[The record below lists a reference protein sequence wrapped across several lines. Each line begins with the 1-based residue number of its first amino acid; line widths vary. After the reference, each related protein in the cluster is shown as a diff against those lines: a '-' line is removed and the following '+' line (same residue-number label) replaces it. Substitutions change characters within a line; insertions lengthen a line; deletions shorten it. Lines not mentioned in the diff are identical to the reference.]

1 MRQVSLCLVGL
12 AAVLGA
18 SGYVAVGHSTSL
30 VAAVQSPK
38 GDLKIDRTLKGDR
51 QMAIVVKG
59 QAPGTVAPVAK
70 AAPAAAPAVNVRLPD
85 GCEPSV
91 SPLAGKGLSS
101 IRARCVS

>member
-1 MRQVSLCLVGL
+1 MRQVSLCLLGF
-12 AAVLGA
+12 AAVLGT

-51 QMAIVVKG
+51 QIAFSVKA
-59 QAPGTVAPVAK
+59 QTPAATT
-70 AAPAAAPAVNVRLPD
+70 APAAKAVPAPATTSARLPD

-91 SPLAGKGLSS
+91 SPLAGKGLSA

>member
-1 MRQVSLCLVGL
+1 MRQVSLCLLGL
-12 AAVLGA
+12 AAVLGT

-30 VAAVQSPK
+30 VAAIQSPK

-51 QMAIVVKG
+51 QMAVAVKV
-59 QAPGTVAPVAK
+59 QAPASTAPAAK
-70 AAPAAAPAVNVRLPD
+70 AAPAPATANVRLPD

>member
-1 MRQVSLCLVGL
+1 MRTVSVCLLGL

-18 SGYVAVGHSTSL
+18 SGYVAVGNSTSL

-51 QMAIVVKG
+51 QMGVAVKSQSAQPAG
-59 QAPGTVAPVAK
+59 K
-70 AAPAAAPAVNVRLPD
+70 SAASTGKPTANVRLPD

-91 SPLAGKGLSS
+91 SPLAGRSVS
-101 IRARCVS
+101 AIRAKCVS